1 MKVNLHDAADAFR
14 EVSDDITMYYNRM
27 TGEFVPYGD
36 FIDDMDEKEEE
47 DEDEEDLVPLPSRY
61 EINSYHAMELFID
74 SLDEGQ
80 AKEWLANSIRGRG
93 AFRRFRGTCERFGL
107 LDDWYAF
114 EDEYY
119 LNLAREWCDDNN
131 IPYENRE
138 VQAEEEEDFNWNDEE
153 QFKPREETEPE
164 VKITKDPYRI
174 IRMNER
180 NMNLLSYLTDAFD
193 RQMDRE
199 NEDHTDMMVGEDR
212 FVFAMSDN
220 GRFGAY
226 IYGVFIEGTAVV
238 KELYVR
244 KEYRHQGVGKSL
256 LQRVKEEYPD
266 MAVRLE
272 EENEQMKAFLKAC
285 GFGKVKA
292 VEYTDA

>member
-1 MKVNLHDAADAFR
+1 MKVNLQDAADALQS
-14 EVSDDITMYYNRM
+14 VSDDISMYYNRM
-27 TGEFVPYGD
+27 TGEFIPYGD
-36 FIDDMDEKEEE
+36 FTDDAMGHEDEEEE
-47 DEDEEDLVPLPSRY
+47 DEDLVPLPSRY

-74 SLDEGQ
+74 SLDDGR
-80 AKEWLANSIRGRG
+80 AKEWLGNSIKGRG

-107 LDDWYAF
+107 LDDWYDF
-114 EDEYY
+114 ENRYY
-119 LNLAREWCDDNN
+119 LNLARDWCDANN
-131 IPYENRE
+131 IPYENIE
-138 VQAEEEEDFNWNDEE
+138 VQREEDEDFNWNDEE

-174 IRMNER
+174 IHMNER

-193 RQMDRE
+193 QLMERE
-199 NEDHTDMMVGEDR
+199 NEDHTDEMVGEDR

-226 IYGVFIEGTAVV
+226 VYGKFIDGTAVV

-256 LQRVKEEYPD
+256 LQKVKAEYPE
-266 MAVRLE
+266 MAVRME
-272 EENEQMKAFLKAC
+272 TEDDKVKAFLKAC
-285 GFGKVKA
+285 GFAHVKA
-292 VEYTDA
+292 IEYTDQ